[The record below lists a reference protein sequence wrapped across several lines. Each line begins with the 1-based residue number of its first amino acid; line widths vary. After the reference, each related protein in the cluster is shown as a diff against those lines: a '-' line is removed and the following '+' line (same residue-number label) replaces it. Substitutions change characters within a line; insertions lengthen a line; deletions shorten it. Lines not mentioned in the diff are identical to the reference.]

1 MSGFFASASA
11 PATAGSP
18 APAPVS
24 AIDKYD
30 EYDEEEEEKIKL
42 TIRKSTGGYMTIRD
56 LYTILIS
63 DLKIRIS
70 RRLYRENLK
79 KELQKQKDG
88 IENLIGPPPSATSA
102 TSAPAVASATS
113 ATSVPAGTSAT
124 SATSALDTISP
135 ETRTKII
142 TEYAKKFKLYY
153 HGKELY
159 DISNGTTMKLSNYQ
173 TVYQMPDGKEED
185 IILDLV
191 VYEPKVYN
199 SDTVEVL
206 FMENTLFYPNSSIYS
221 GYETS
226 PFIRTAYIRVTD
238 KEPETFSYDWFK
250 AHSDNID
257 AKLSA
262 AKRMATGK
270 RINTKKMRF
279 TIKNINRAKTI

>member
-1 MSGFFASASA
+1 MSTSASA
-11 PATAGSP
+11 PAP
-18 APAPVS
+18 

-42 TIRKSTGGYMTIRD
+42 TIRKSTGSYMTIRD

-88 IENLIGPPPSATSA
+88 IENLIDPPAAPNATSTASTPNATNA
-102 TSAPAVASATS
+102 TSTASTP
-113 ATSVPAGTSAT
+113 VGTI
-124 SATSALDTISP
+124 ALDTIP
-135 ETRTKII
+135 LETRTKII

-159 DISNGTTMKLSNYQ
+159 DISNGNSMKLSDYQ
-173 TVYQMPDGKEED
+173 EEYNIPDVKEED

-199 SDTVEVL
+199 SDTIEVL

-238 KEPETFSYDWFK
+238 KEPELLSYDWFK

>member
-1 MSGFFASASA
+1 
-11 PATAGSP
+11 
-18 APAPVS
+18 
-24 AIDKYD
+24 
-30 EYDEEEEEKIKL
+30 
-42 TIRKSTGGYMTIRD
+42 
-56 LYTILIS
+56 
-63 DLKIRIS
+63 
-70 RRLYRENLK
+70 
-79 KELQKQKDG
+79 
-88 IENLIGPPPSATSA
+88 
-102 TSAPAVASATS
+102 
-113 ATSVPAGTSAT
+113 
-124 SATSALDTISP
+124 
-135 ETRTKII
+135 
-142 TEYAKKFKLYY
+142 
-153 HGKELY
+153 
-159 DISNGTTMKLSNYQ
+159 
-173 TVYQMPDGKEED
+173 MPDGKEED

-238 KEPETFSYDWFK
+238 KEPEMFSYDWFK

>member
-1 MSGFFASASA
+1 MSA
-11 PATAGSP
+11 PAPVATAGS
-18 APAPVS
+18 S

-56 LYTILIS
+56 LVTIPIS

-88 IENLIGPPPSATSA
+88 IENLIGPPPSATSTSSTSSA
-102 TSAPAVASATS
+102 TSAPV
-113 ATSVPAGTSAT
+113 G
-124 SATSALDTISP
+124 ATSALDTIPP
-135 ETRTKII
+135 EKRKEII

-159 DISNGTTMKLSNYQ
+159 DISNGKTQLIHYQ
-173 TVYQMPDGKEED
+173 KEYQMPDGKEED

-238 KEPETFSYDWFK
+238 KEPEMFSYDWFK

>member
-1 MSGFFASASA
+1 MSGFSSPASA
-11 PATAGSP
+11 PA
-18 APAPVS
+18 S
-24 AIDKYD
+24 AIAKYD

-56 LYTILIS
+56 LFTILIS

-88 IENLIGPPPSATSA
+88 IENLIDPPAAPNATSA
-102 TSAPAVASATS
+102 TNAPSTPSTPV
-113 ATSVPAGTSAT
+113 GTI
-124 SATSALDTISP
+124 ALDTIPP

-142 TEYAKKFKLYY
+142 TEYANKFKLYY
-153 HGKELY
+153 HGKEL
-159 DISNGTTMKLSNYQ
+159 SNGNSMRLSDYQQNYNI
-173 TVYQMPDGKEED
+173 PDVKEED

-199 SDTVEVL
+199 SDTIEVL

-238 KEPETFSYDWFK
+238 KEPELLSYDWFK

-262 AKRMATGK
+262 AKRIATGK